1 MTWSLP
7 NVRSTLSRADIRQ
20 AAGKFPARQPCH
32 SFRPS
37 GHPPPFPEG
46 RRLHLIDFPIEK
58 IIVARP
64 RVDLA
69 PTNHTAETARVLVGR
84 MLLPCRGVR
93 QPAIGTAK
101 IFGRPYAAC
110 HPAIMRRTEYAFQPS
125 ALPRS
130 TSCYST
136 PKICLVSDSVF
147 LTPMFLDLSW
157 SRCVSA
163 RLRASAS

>member
-58 IIVARP
+58 IMVARP

-69 PTNHTAETARVLVGR
+69 PANHTAETARVLVCWV
-84 MLLPCRGVR
+84 LLPCRGVR
-93 QPAIGTAK
+93 QPAIGTVK

-110 HPAIMRRTEYAFQPS
+110 HPAIMRRIEHVFQPGT
-125 ALPRS
+125 APRS
-130 TSCYST
+130 TSYYSSR
-136 PKICLVSDSVF
+136 KICLLSGRVF
-147 LTPMFLDLSW
+147 LTPLFLEQSC
-157 SRCVSA
+157 S
-163 RLRASAS
+163 